1 MILSKDWVQINHRK
15 VLLFIVIPLIILGV
29 QHNIQCQCL
38 YSPVIATTYFAGIC
52 GDNRTQNLVGVTLP
66 IYGES
71 GGLYFTS
78 PLTDRVLSTA
88 IKDESVSSALFY
100 PNPAF
105 DVITIEWPNNEPA
118 EVLMY
123 TQLGQ
128 LIARLSV
135 EENSLSTID
144 IHRLLPGY
152 YILKTITPSNK
163 TFITKF
169 IKQ

>member
-1 MILSKDWVQINHRK
+1 MILLKYWTQTSQRKALHLLVISMVIIVVQN
-15 VLLFIVIPLIILGV
+15 
-29 QHNIQCQCL
+29 NIKAQCL
-38 YSPVIATTYFAGIC
+38 YSPVITTTYFTGDC

-66 IYGES
+66 IYGGS

-88 IKDESVSSALFY
+88 TNDESVFTALIY

-105 DVITIEWPNNEPA
+105 EVITIEWPNNEPA
-118 EVLMY
+118 EVLIF

-128 LIARLSV
+128 LIARSSIA
-135 EENSLSTID
+135 ENSQSTID

>member
-1 MILSKDWVQINHRK
+1 MILSKDWVQINLRK
-15 VLLFIVIPLIILGV
+15 VLLFIVIPLIIFGV
-29 QHNIQCQCL
+29 RHNIQCQCL
-38 YSPVIATTYFAGIC
+38 YSPVIATTYFEGGC
-52 GDNRTQNLVGVTLP
+52 GDNTTQNLVGVILP
-66 IYGES
+66 LYGES

-88 IKDESVSSALFY
+88 IKDESVFDAVIY

-105 DVITIEWPNNEPA
+105 DVITIEWLNNEPA
-118 EVLMY
+118 EVLIY

-128 LIARLSV
+128 LIARSSI
-135 EENSLSTID
+135 EENSLNTID

-152 YILKTITPSNK
+152 YILKTKTPSNK